1 MKRSFVL
8 LWSIVAVIA
17 LISVACGGDS
27 ESGTTASTGTTATS
41 TSTPTTTSTST
52 PTTTSTTETST
63 ASEPATPEPGTVTVY
78 FSTEDGSDCGE
89 VSPFTR
95 TVQAQELDLGSA
107 LTELLAGPTDAEIE
121 AGATS
126 FFSRETY
133 NSLAAIHFG
142 SGSPGLTR
150 IEFNDLQ
157 SLIPNASTSCGSE
170 ALLAQLNQTV
180 LQFVPRVRYEILGSC
195 QMFANWLQR
204 ECMEYTSEG
213 AEPAVLTTLER
224 AGGSG
229 CAQWEYG
236 ILDGLW
242 FGYVEST
249 TDYELTFDLACWFD
263 GDAALDAASEDGQES
278 PPPNDYYIRNDDDT
292 LEAVPVASSTA
303 VSWLADTGDPSTQT
317 NGTFG
322 EWMTLRDSRTDQP
335 GLWLTV
341 RDGQVVEIVEQ
352 YVP

>member
-1 MKRSFVL
+1 MKRRFVL

-17 LISVACGGDS
+17 LISVACGGDN
-27 ESGTTASTGTTATS
+27 ESDTTASTSTTATS
-41 TSTPTTTSTST
+41 TSI

-63 ASEPATPEPGTVTVY
+63 PTTTSTTSEPTTTVELGTVTVY
-78 FSTEDGSDCGE
+78 FSTGDGDCGE

-95 TVQAQELDLGSA
+95 TVQAQEPILGTA
-107 LTELLAGPTDAEIE
+107 LTELLAGPTDSEIA
-121 AGATS
+121 AGASS
-126 FFSRETY
+126 FFSSETAH
-133 NSLAAIHFG
+133 SLAAISFD

-150 IEFNDLQ
+150 IDFNDLQ

-180 LQFVPRVRYEILGSC
+180 LQFVPRVRYEMLGSC
-195 QMFANWLQR
+195 PMFANWLQR

-229 CAQWEYG
+229 CAQSEYG
-236 ILDGLW
+236 VHDGLW
-242 FGYVEST
+242 FGYVDST
-249 TDYELTFDLACWFD
+249 TASEITFDLACWFD
-263 GDAALDAASEDGQES
+263 GDAAVDAASEDGEES

-292 LEAVPVASSTA
+292 LEAVPVASSTT

-317 NGTFG
+317 DGTFG
-322 EWMTLRDSRTDQP
+322 EWMALRDSRIDQP

-341 RDGQVVEIVEQ
+341 RDGQIVEIVEQ
-352 YVP
+352 FVP